1 MLNQNTSLDY
11 INVPFAYKSQTQ
23 FSLSCFYMWLFQRTI
38 HPTYGNTIRDN
49 VPRYKDA
56 EYQ

>member
-1 MLNQNTSLDY
+1 MLNRNTSLDY
-11 INVPFAYKSQTQ
+11 INISFAYESQPQ
-23 FSLSCFYMWLFQRTI
+23 FSLSCFYIWLFQRTI
-38 HPTYGNTIRDN
+38 HLTYGNTKRDN